1 MVESNKRQTR
11 RGSFQYL
18 LVFRRSMTTRSSLTI
33 VARLKVGRAVIFSA
47 RLGSNTSETLQRF
60 RTLSM

>member
-18 LVFRRSMTTRSSLTI
+18 LVLACDRSDIQREIEQLHHDDDILVTI
-33 VARLKVGRAVIFSA
+33 
-47 RLGSNTSETLQRF
+47 
-60 RTLSM
+60 